1 VNDSPARQ
9 ASAAAAGQAAE
20 QAALDYL
27 IRQGLKPVQRNFHC
41 RFGEIDLIMQSGA
54 TLVFVEVR
62 KRTSSRYG
70 GAAASITASKQ
81 ARLIKAAQVY
91 LQQYAHPPAC
101 RFDALAFEGEK
112 IIWLQNVI
120 ES

>member
-1 VNDSPARQ
+1 
-9 ASAAAAGQAAE
+9 GQVAE

-27 IRQGLKPVQRNFHC
+27 LQHGLTLVQRNFRC
-41 RFGEIDLIMQSGA
+41 RHGEIDLIMQSGT

-62 KRTSSRYG
+62 KRTSAHYG
-70 GAAASITASKQ
+70 GAVASITASKQ
-81 ARLIKAAQVY
+81 ARLIRTAQVY
-91 LQQYAHPPAC
+91 LQHYSQPPAC

-120 ES
+120 EG